1 MEVIFVKKQEK
12 IWKKKIISKI
22 NNLTKK
28 EKTWVRVKN
37 TMTEKQKESVFNKIL
52 IRID

>member
-1 MEVIFVKKQEK
+1 VYGGRFCQKAGKNLE
-12 IWKKKIISKI
+12 KKIISKI

-37 TMTEKQKESVFNKIL
+37 TMTEKQKKAFL
-52 IRID
+52 IKYL